1 MPINPHNAFRGPSAA
16 EVAKHRLRTMS
27 HRLGTRDP
35 VPILGTLI
43 DRTFELPLG
52 DPRYGQN
59 ALLPGC
65 LPLEHSFSET
75 ARDSLRLDMEPL
87 GPLASPHTRLNEVS
101 RATRS
106 MVASQF
112 GDPALRWFD
121 ERSEPFRGS
130 RLHGGAKFGAWFGAQ
145 IDRDGLA
152 ETKVYYELGNGG
164 LDELPQTLRHVAR
177 VAMMCLPRLTP
188 IFTSISC
195 NRSQGNQ
202 RVYFYHA
209 GDLRLLDLEPLMN
222 QLGIGQQLPS
232 MLTAVGLILGGRFV
246 LPEGSVVIAL
256 RDTGKGIE
264 MKLEILL
271 PSLPDPPREMHGLIQ
286 LHLSQRP
293 EAQRGL
299 QQWLNAM
306 APEGGKSAG
315 DMTVLSV
322 RVTPSTGAR
331 LTLYFRPSG
340 YDQTSSRTREPRDLR
355 DLHPQMPVMPVDPY
369 AYS

>member
-1 MPINPHNAFRGPSAA
+1 MTMSAA
-16 EVAKHRLRTMS
+16 AVAKHRLRTMS
-27 HRLGTRDP
+27 QRLGTHDP
-35 VPILGTLI
+35 VPLLGGLI

-52 DPRYGQN
+52 DPRYGNN
-59 ALLPGC
+59 ALLPGYM
-65 LPLEHSFSET
+65 PLEHSFSET
-75 ARDSLRLDMEPL
+75 ARDSLRLDMEPM
-87 GPLASPHTRLNEVS
+87 GPLATPGTRLHEVS
-101 RATRS
+101 RETRRL
-106 MVASQF
+106 VAGQY
-112 GDPALRWFD
+112 GNAALRWFD

-130 RLHGGAKFGAWFGAQ
+130 RLHGSARFGAWFGAQ

-152 ETKVYYELGNGG
+152 ETKVYYELGPGA
-164 LDELPQTLRHVAR
+164 LDELPATLRHVAR
-177 VAMMCLPRLTP
+177 VAQLCLPRLVP

-202 RVYFYHA
+202 RVYFYHQ

-293 EAQRGL
+293 EAQRAL

-306 APEGGKSAG
+306 APEGERTAG

-322 RVTPSTGAR
+322 RVTPATGAR

-340 YDQTSSRTREPRDLR
+340 YDQTSSRTREAIPLVRPQPR
-355 DLHPQMPVMPVDPY
+355 DPY

>member
-130 RLHGGAKFGAWFGAQ
+130 RLH
-145 IDRDGLA
+145 
-152 ETKVYYELGNGG
+152 
-164 LDELPQTLRHVAR
+164 
-177 VAMMCLPRLTP
+177 
-188 IFTSISC
+188 
-195 NRSQGNQ
+195 
-202 RVYFYHA
+202 
-209 GDLRLLDLEPLMN
+209 
-222 QLGIGQQLPS
+222 
-232 MLTAVGLILGGRFV
+232 
-246 LPEGSVVIAL
+246 
-256 RDTGKGIE
+256 
-264 MKLEILL
+264 
-271 PSLPDPPREMHGLIQ
+271 
-286 LHLSQRP
+286 
-293 EAQRGL
+293 
-299 QQWLNAM
+299 
-306 APEGGKSAG
+306 
-315 DMTVLSV
+315 
-322 RVTPSTGAR
+322 
-331 LTLYFRPSG
+331 
-340 YDQTSSRTREPRDLR
+340 
-355 DLHPQMPVMPVDPY
+355 
-369 AYS
+369 